1 MTGLVGDAANF
12 LVDGL
17 HGSALADE
25 GGTRG
30 PGFAQDDRLGHEAVA
45 VGRSAN
51 QVEHL
56 GHVKGLEQ
64 VIVGAEFHGLDGGF
78 GGAEGGDQN
87 DGQARLGGVQL
98 ADQLKAVQ
106 TGQFQIGDDHIEQI
120 GGGAG
125 QTVVAPLLDHHL
137 VPFLL
142 QNASQGVGDA
152 GVIFDQQNFGGGA
165 HGVAWGR
172 TMPKVVP

>member
-1 MTGLVGDAANF
+1 MSTLTGLVANF

-17 HGSALADE
+17 HGKALADE
-25 GGTRG
+25 GSTRG
-30 PGFAQDDRLGHEAVA
+30 PSFPQDDRFGHETVA

-56 GHVKGLEQ
+56 GYVKGLEQ
-64 VIVGAEFHGLDGGF
+64 VIVGAEFHGLNGGF
-78 GGAEGGDQN
+78 GGAEGGNQN

-106 TGQFQIGDDHIEQI
+106 TGQFQIGNDQIEQI

-125 QTVVAPLLDHHL
+125 QTVVAPLLGHHL

-142 QNASQGVGDA
+142 QNALQGVGDA
-152 GVIFDQQNFGGGA
+152 GVIFDQQNFGGGV